1 MDDMPSRP
9 LFPQTAEDPYGLAN
23 IQIDQDEPVMFEDR
37 TEMIKHKQNLRL
49 MEQLNKQNL
58 RYYQNQVDAI
68 EQKKPKVISDAHPLS
83 KYAKLNNKSTLHTD

>member
-68 EQKKPKVISDAHPLS
+68 EQKKPKVIS